1 MIFKIIKYQIVQG
14 YFSDNINYKRS
25 LQTSVWADIALKSI
39 AMTIPDFQNQQIPA
53 VSTNL
58 HDLGQKQ
65 FGKSLIASLKK
76 KTLNLK
82 KEKK

>member
-1 MIFKIIKYQIVQG
+1 
-14 YFSDNINYKRS
+14 
-25 LQTSVWADIALKSI
+25 
-39 AMTIPDFQNQQIPA
+39 MTIPDFQNQQIPA

-65 FGKSLIASLKK
+65 FGKSLIAFLKK